1 MADKTQR
8 DPEETADGTSY
19 REEAG
24 GGDRDL
30 GDADG
35 TSYREEAGGGD
46 RDFGDAD
53 GTSYRE
59 IAKEDD
65 TDDER
70 SSAD

>member
-1 MADKTQR
+1 MTEKTPL

-24 GGDRDL
+24 GGERDL

-35 TSYREEAGGGD
+35 TSYRE
-46 RDFGDAD
+46 
-53 GTSYRE
+53 
-59 IAKEDD
+59 IAEEDDD